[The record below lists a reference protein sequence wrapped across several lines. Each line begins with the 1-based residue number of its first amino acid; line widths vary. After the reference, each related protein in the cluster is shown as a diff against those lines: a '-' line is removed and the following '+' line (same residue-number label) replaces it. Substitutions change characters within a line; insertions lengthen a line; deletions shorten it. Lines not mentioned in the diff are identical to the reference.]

1 MNQPG
6 RFRFVG
12 AIFITAIIVHAF
24 PVPAQ
29 EPQHFSTKADPQ
41 SNSGEAMQ
49 PGPMPASLSFPFA
62 PRGLQDRCTRIS
74 PTLVTFPTAPERQ
87 FTSPARIHGRT

>member
-12 AIFITAIIVHAF
+12 AVFITAIIVHAF

-29 EPQHFSTKADPQ
+29 EPQHFFTKADPQ

-49 PGPMPASLSFPFA
+49 PGPNAGKPLIPIRAQRA
-62 PRGLQDRCTRIS
+62 TDRCTRIS